1 MYAAVDSTITN
12 CQEAVRIAQEH
23 LPAKSAGEIERIMNV
38 VIAKIEARRE
48 TKLDNHAVWLYWML
62 TPSESNQE
70 FNPGNTARI
79 VSDVTKFYEQ
89 RGTTVPSGQIER
101 ELQTFITRSDDEK
114 KMTHDEVTYIVTVT
128 H

>member
-70 FNPGNTARI
+70 FNPSNTARI
-79 VSDVTKFYEQ
+79 VSDVTPSSTSSVVHPFY
-89 RGTTVPSGQIER
+89 RPDRAGAPDVHHALR
-101 ELQTFITRSDDEK
+101 R
-114 KMTHDEVTYIVTVT
+114 
-128 H
+128 